1 MTETNDPTAIVIDQA
16 VINDM
21 ERLTRLLQAPQQML
35 EATRQLASYDGAI
48 AERKAKLAEIR
59 GLIAE
64 AEAAAPRAEAESA
77 AKLALVKAAHD
88 AKLEELT
95 RAQRQLEANERET
108 AGRVEA
114 LKSEVADLEARA
126 ASIRETIAAVR
137 V

>member
-1 MTETNDPTAIVIDQA
+1 MTGTNDPTAIVIDQA

-64 AEAAAPRAEAESA
+64 AEAAVPRAEAESA

-95 RAQRQLEANERET
+95 QEQRQLEANERET